1 MTRARKGALAALEAR
16 IGYRFKD
23 DARAR
28 EALRHGSALDQ
39 RSDLR
44 SNERLE
50 FLGDRVLN
58 LVIAEELFKA
68 FPTSAEG
75 RLAPRFN
82 ALVDRTACAR
92 VARRIGLGDAL
103 EMSRSEEESGGRDKD
118 AILADACEALI
129 AAIYLDDGFETARDF
144 VLRAWAEDL
153 KTVEQSARD
162 AKSRLQEWAAARRKA
177 LRYRHLE
184 REGPDHAPRFVVEA
198 VIDDVGAARGEGG
211 SKREAEQAAAKAL
224 LEQLE

>member
-1 MTRARKGALAALEAR
+1 MGFTFKDEAR
-16 IGYRFKD
+16 
-23 DARAR
+23 AL
-28 EALRHGSALDQ
+28 EALRHGSVVDP
-39 RSDLR
+39 RTEER

-92 VARRIGLGDAL
+92 AARRIGLGDAL
-103 EMSRSEEESGGRDKD
+103 EMSRSEEESGGRNKD

-129 AAIYLDDGFETARDF
+129 AAIYLDGGFDAARAV
-144 VLRAWAEDL
+144 VLRIWADDL
-153 KTVEQSARD
+153 ADIEASARD
-162 AKSRLQEWAAARRKA
+162 AKSLLQEWAAA
-177 LRYRHLE
+177 
-184 REGPDHAPRFVVEA
+184 
-198 VIDDVGAARGEGG
+198 
-211 SKREAEQAAAKAL
+211 
-224 LEQLE
+224 

>member
-1 MTRARKGALAALEAR
+1 LTRERKGALAALEAR

-23 DARAR
+23 ETRAQ
-28 EALRHGSALDQ
+28 EALRHGSVVDPRAE
-39 RSDLR
+39 LR

-68 FPTSAEG
+68 FPSSAEG

-82 ALVDRTACAR
+82 ALVDRSACAR
-92 VARRIGLGDAL
+92 VARRIGLGEAL
-103 EMSRSEEESGGRDKD
+103 HLSRSEEESGGRNKD

-129 AAIYLDDGFETARDF
+129 AAIYLDDGFDTARDF
-144 VLRAWAEDL
+144 ILRVWAADL
-153 KTVEQSARD
+153 EEIEQSARD
-162 AKSRLQEWAAARRKA
+162 AKSLLQEWAAARRKA
-177 LRYRHLE
+177 LHYRHID

-224 LEQLE
+224 LEQVS